1 MRMRGRRDVHG
12 TKIKMFRNITMIRNL
27 DKVLM
32 VRNGEFLAFGIMNT
46 IVG

>member
-1 MRMRGRRDVHG
+1 
-12 TKIKMFRNITMIRNL
+12 MFQYINQVFTMIRNL
-27 DKVLM
+27 DKVFM